1 MHSGLLFVFHAA
13 LYSNLKYRALNLLV
27 DFFITSVI
35 TLTLLHPIQ
44 SVPVQSW
51 CFESE
56 SVVRIGRSNDNDVII
71 YSAVVSRHHVEL
83 WHNPAGWEIIN
94 FGANG
99 TYVDDK
105 PIAQVPVADGMTIRL
120 GNSGPKIRIRVAV
133 ANATPARVTVAP
145 QRSASAHKD
154 EPLTEGETAM
164 PRRKGFRD
172 DGQIDEALTQIDF
185 D

>member
-1 MHSGLLFVFHAA
+1 M
-13 LYSNLKYRALNLLV
+13 
-27 DFFITSVI
+27 I

-83 WHNPAGWEIIN
+83 WNHANGWEIIN

-105 PIAQVPVADGMTIRL
+105 PIAQVSVSDGMTIRL
-120 GNSGPKIRIRVAV
+120 GNSGPKIRIGVGAT
-133 ANATPARVTVAP
+133 NQPGKITATPQREVP
-145 QRSASAHKD
+145 QKD
-154 EPLTEGETAM
+154 EVLKDESTAWSL
-164 PRRKGFRD
+164 GVGIIED
-172 DGQIDEALTQIDF
+172 DEEAALTQTDID
-185 D
+185 

>member
-1 MHSGLLFVFHAA
+1 M
-13 LYSNLKYRALNLLV
+13 
-27 DFFITSVI
+27 I

-56 SVVRIGRSNDNDVII
+56 PVVRIGRSNDNDVII

-83 WHNPAGWEIIN
+83 WNHAHGWEIIN

-99 TYVDDK
+99 TYVDDR
-105 PIAQVPVADGMTIRL
+105 PIAQVSVADGMTIRL
-120 GNSGPKIRIRVAV
+120 GNSGPKIRIRVG
-133 ANATPARVTVAP
+133 ATNQPGKIIKPP
-145 QRSASAHKD
+145 QHELRQKD
-154 EPLTEGETAM
+154 EVSQDRSTAWL
-164 PRRKGFRD
+164 GGVGIIED
-172 DGQIDEALTQIDF
+172 DELGGLTQIDL

>member
-1 MHSGLLFVFHAA
+1 M
-13 LYSNLKYRALNLLV
+13 
-27 DFFITSVI
+27 I

-83 WHNPAGWEIIN
+83 WNQAYGWEIIN

-105 PIAQVPVADGMTIRL
+105 PIAQVSLADGMTIRL
-120 GNSGPKIRIRVAV
+120 GNSGPKIRIRVR
-133 ANATPARVTVAP
+133 ATLEPSQINSSSQPEFTT
-145 QRSASAHKD
+145 QND
-154 EPLTEGETAM
+154 EVSQEESTIWSVNEGIIEN
-164 PRRKGFRD
+164 D
-172 DGQIDEALTQIDF
+172 EDGTLTQIDF

>member
-1 MHSGLLFVFHAA
+1 MRGSV
-13 LYSNLKYRALNLLV
+13 K
-27 DFFITSVI
+27 TSVI

-56 SVVRIGRSNDNDVII
+56 AVVRIGRSNDNDVII

-83 WHNPAGWEIIN
+83 WNHPYGWEIIN

-99 TYVDDK
+99 TYVDDR
-105 PIAQVPVADGMTIRL
+105 PIAQVSVADGMTIRL
-120 GNSGPKIRIRVAV
+120 GNSGPKIRIRVG
-133 ANATPARVTVAP
+133 ATLESGKITRPP
-145 QRSASAHKD
+145 QRELAGKNDQVSKD
-154 EPLTEGETAM
+154 KSTAWSQAGGIIEDDEEG
-164 PRRKGFRD
+164 
-172 DGQIDEALTQIDF
+172 ALTYIDF

>member
-1 MHSGLLFVFHAA
+1 M
-13 LYSNLKYRALNLLV
+13 
-27 DFFITSVI
+27 I

-83 WHNPAGWEIIN
+83 WNHASGWEIIN

-99 TYVDDK
+99 TYVDDR
-105 PIAQVPVADGMTIRL
+105 PIAQVSVADGMTIRL
-120 GNSGPKIRIRVAV
+120 GNSGPKIRIRVG
-133 ANATPARVTVAP
+133 ATNVQTGKITRSP
-145 QRSASAHKD
+145 QRELADQKD
-154 EPLTEGETAM
+154 EVSKDKSTAWSLAGGIIEDDEEG
-164 PRRKGFRD
+164 
-172 DGQIDEALTQIDF
+172 ALTHIDL

>member
-1 MHSGLLFVFHAA
+1 MPRSVNG
-13 LYSNLKYRALNLLV
+13 K
-27 DFFITSVI
+27 FFITSVI

-83 WHNPAGWEIIN
+83 WHNPSGWEIIN

-133 ANATPARVTVAP
+133 ANSDAARVTVP
-145 QRSASAHKD
+145 PKLSAADRKD
-154 EPLTEGETAM
+154 EPLTDGETSR
-164 PRRKGFRD
+164 PHRKGFD
-172 DGQIDEALTQIDF
+172 NGQIDEALTQIDL

>member
-1 MHSGLLFVFHAA
+1 M
-13 LYSNLKYRALNLLV
+13 
-27 DFFITSVI
+27 I

-83 WHNPAGWEIIN
+83 WNHPYGWEIIN

-99 TYVDDK
+99 TYVDDR
-105 PIAQVPVADGMTIRL
+105 PIAQVSVADGMTIRL
-120 GNSGPKIRIRVAV
+120 GNSGPKIRIRVG
-133 ANATPARVTVAP
+133 ATNVQPSQITRSP
-145 QRSASAHKD
+145 QRELADQKD
-154 EPLTEGETAM
+154 EVSKDKSTAWSLAGGIIEDDEEG
-164 PRRKGFRD
+164 
-172 DGQIDEALTQIDF
+172 ALTHIDL

>member
-1 MHSGLLFVFHAA
+1 
-13 LYSNLKYRALNLLV
+13 
-27 DFFITSVI
+27 VI

-56 SVVRIGRSNDNDVII
+56 SVVRIGRSNDNDIII

-83 WHNPAGWEIIN
+83 WNNPYGWEIIN

-99 TYVDDK
+99 TYIDDQ
-105 PIAQVPVADGMTIRL
+105 PIAQILVVDGTTIRL
-120 GNSGPKIRIRVAV
+120 GNSGPSIRIRVT
-133 ANATPARVTVAP
+133 ATNLQPKKV
-145 QRSASAHKD
+145 RSSPKPSPSEQKEESA
-154 EPLTEGETAM
+154 
-164 PRRKGFRD
+164 
-172 DGQIDEALTQIDF
+172 IDEQTPSSFREEIIEHDEDGRLTQIDL

>member
-1 MHSGLLFVFHAA
+1 
-13 LYSNLKYRALNLLV
+13 
-27 DFFITSVI
+27 VI

-83 WHNPAGWEIIN
+83 WNHASGWEIIN

-105 PIAQVPVADGMTIRL
+105 PIAQVSVADGMTIRL
-120 GNSGPKIRIRVAV
+120 GNSGPKIRIRVG
-133 ANATPARVTVAP
+133 ATNLQQRKITRPP
-145 QRSASAHKD
+145 QPEFPGQKD
-154 EPLTEGETAM
+154 EVSKDRSTAWSV
-164 PRRKGFRD
+164 GIIED
-172 DGQIDEALTQIDF
+172 DEDGALTHIDL

>member
-1 MHSGLLFVFHAA
+1 M
-13 LYSNLKYRALNLLV
+13 
-27 DFFITSVI
+27 I

-56 SVVRIGRSNDNDVII
+56 PVVRIGRSNDNDVII

-83 WHNPAGWEIIN
+83 WNHAHGWEIIN

-99 TYVDDK
+99 TYVDDR
-105 PIAQVPVADGMTIRL
+105 PIAQVSVVDGMTIRL
-120 GNSGPKIRIRVAV
+120 GNSGPKIKIRVG
-133 ANATPARVTVAP
+133 ATDLEPGKIATAP
-145 QRSASAHKD
+145 QGELPCHEDDRSKD
-154 EPLTEGETAM
+154 QSPAWSPGGIGIIE
-164 PRRKGFRD
+164 D
-172 DGQIDEALTQIDF
+172 DRHGALTQNDL

>member
-1 MHSGLLFVFHAA
+1 M
-13 LYSNLKYRALNLLV
+13 
-27 DFFITSVI
+27 I

-56 SVVRIGRSNDNDVII
+56 PVVRIGRSNDNDVII

-83 WHNPAGWEIIN
+83 WNHANGWQIIN

-99 TYVDDK
+99 TYVDDR
-105 PIAQVPVADGMTIRL
+105 PIAQVSVVDGMTIRL
-120 GNSGPKIRIRVAV
+120 GNSGPKIRFRVE
-133 ANATPARVTVAP
+133 ATTQPGKITKPP
-145 QRSASAHKD
+145 QRELRQKD
-154 EPLTEGETAM
+154 EVSKNRSPAWSRGVGIIEE
-164 PRRKGFRD
+164 
-172 DGQIDEALTQIDF
+172 DEHGGLTQIDL

>member
-1 MHSGLLFVFHAA
+1 M
-13 LYSNLKYRALNLLV
+13 
-27 DFFITSVI
+27 I

-105 PIAQVPVADGMTIRL
+105 PIAQVSVADGMTIRL
-120 GNSGPKIRIRVAV
+120 GNSGPKIRIGVAV
-133 ANATPARVTVAP
+133 ANSETTGVSLPLM
-145 QRSASAHKD
+145 RSTSSQKD
-154 EPLTEGETAM
+154 EPLTDRISAVSG
-164 PRRKGFRD
+164 RKGFS
-172 DGQIDEALTQIDF
+172 DGTQADEALTQIDL

>member
-1 MHSGLLFVFHAA
+1 
-13 LYSNLKYRALNLLV
+13 
-27 DFFITSVI
+27 VI

-83 WHNPAGWEIIN
+83 WHNPSGWEIIN

-105 PIAQVPVADGMTIRL
+105 PIAQVSVADGMTIRL
-120 GNSGPKIRIRVAV
+120 GNSGPKIRIRLAV
-133 ANATPARVTVAP
+133 ANSSPARVTVPP
-145 QRSASAHKD
+145 QRATSDQKD
-154 EPLTEGETAM
+154 EPLKDKQAAL
-164 PRRKGFRD
+164 PRSRGFAD
-172 DGQIDEALTQIDF
+172 DGQIDEALTQIDL

>member
-1 MHSGLLFVFHAA
+1 
-13 LYSNLKYRALNLLV
+13 
-27 DFFITSVI
+27 VI

-44 SVPVQSW
+44 SVPVQNW

-83 WHNPAGWEIIN
+83 WNNAFGWEIIN

-99 TYVDDK
+99 TYIDDQL
-105 PIAQVPVADGMTIRL
+105 IAQVLVVDGMTIRL
-120 GNSGPKIRIRVAV
+120 GNSGPSIRIRVATT
-133 ANATPARVTVAP
+133 NLQPEKRKP
-145 QRSASAHKD
+145 PKPSPSDQKD
-154 EPLTEGETAM
+154 ESGTDEPT
-164 PRRKGFRD
+164 PSSFREEIIED
-172 DGQIDEALTQIDF
+172 DEDGALTQIDL

>member
-1 MHSGLLFVFHAA
+1 M
-13 LYSNLKYRALNLLV
+13 
-27 DFFITSVI
+27 I

-83 WHNPAGWEIIN
+83 WNNPSGWEIIN

-105 PIAQVPVADGMTIRL
+105 SIAQVAVADGMTIRL
-120 GNSGPKIRIRVAV
+120 GNSGPKIRLRMGVTNLEPSRATKPPKRSPGEDRDESSKEIQTAAV
-133 ANATPARVTVAP
+133 
-145 QRSASAHKD
+145 
-154 EPLTEGETAM
+154 
-164 PRRKGFRD
+164 PRRRRISD
-172 DGQIDEALTQIDF
+172 DGEIDQAVTQIDL

>member
-1 MHSGLLFVFHAA
+1 M
-13 LYSNLKYRALNLLV
+13 
-27 DFFITSVI
+27 I

-83 WHNPAGWEIIN
+83 WNNPSGWEIIN

-105 PIAQVPVADGMTIRL
+105 SIAQVSVADGMTIRL
-120 GNSGPKIRIRVAV
+120 GNSGPKIRLRVGV
-133 ANATPARVTVAP
+133 TNLEPARVTMP
-145 QRSASAHKD
+145 PKRSPANDRD
-154 EPLTEGETAM
+154 EPSKDRETAI
-164 PRRKGFRD
+164 PRRRRISD
-172 DGQIDEALTQIDF
+172 DGEDQALTQIDF

>member
-1 MHSGLLFVFHAA
+1 M
-13 LYSNLKYRALNLLV
+13 
-27 DFFITSVI
+27 I

-83 WHNPAGWEIIN
+83 WHNPSGWEIIN

-99 TYVDDK
+99 TFVDDK

-120 GNSGPKIRIRVAV
+120 GNSGPKIRIRVAA
-133 ANATPARVTVAP
+133 ANSDAGRVTVP
-145 QRSASAHKD
+145 PKRSATGQKEEA
-154 EPLTEGETAM
+154 LTERETAA
-164 PRRKGFRD
+164 RHRKGFD
-172 DGQIDEALTQIDF
+172 EGLIDEALTQIDL

>member
-1 MHSGLLFVFHAA
+1 
-13 LYSNLKYRALNLLV
+13 
-27 DFFITSVI
+27 VI

-83 WHNPAGWEIIN
+83 WNNPSGWEIIN

-105 PIAQVPVADGMTIRL
+105 SIAQVSVIDGMTIRL
-120 GNSGPKIRIRVAV
+120 GNSGPKIRIRVGVASSKVVISPKQQPVSQNEPSKDRRTAV
-133 ANATPARVTVAP
+133 PLAREIIH
-145 QRSASAHKD
+145 SD
-154 EPLTEGETAM
+154 E
-164 PRRKGFRD
+164 
-172 DGQIDEALTQIDF
+172 DGALTQIDL

>member
-1 MHSGLLFVFHAA
+1 M
-13 LYSNLKYRALNLLV
+13 
-27 DFFITSVI
+27 I

-83 WHNPAGWEIIN
+83 WNQGNDWEIIN

-99 TYVDDK
+99 TYVDDR
-105 PIAQVPVADGMTIRL
+105 PIAQVSVADGMTIRL
-120 GNSGPKIRIRVAV
+120 GNSGPKIRIRVG
-133 ANATPARVTVAP
+133 ATDRPAKTTRPP
-145 QRSASAHKD
+145 QRELDQKGEVSPDTSTAWSLGVGIVEND
-154 EPLTEGETAM
+154 E
-164 PRRKGFRD
+164 
-172 DGQIDEALTQIDF
+172 DGALTQIDF

>member
-1 MHSGLLFVFHAA
+1 M
-13 LYSNLKYRALNLLV
+13 
-27 DFFITSVI
+27 I

-83 WHNPAGWEIIN
+83 WNQAYGWEIIN

-105 PIAQVPVADGMTIRL
+105 PIAQVSVADGMTIRL
-120 GNSGPKIRIRVAV
+120 GNSGPKIRIRVG
-133 ANATPARVTVAP
+133 ATLEPSQINSSSQPEFTT
-145 QRSASAHKD
+145 QND
-154 EPLTEGETAM
+154 EVSQEESTIWSVNEGIIEN
-164 PRRKGFRD
+164 D
-172 DGQIDEALTQIDF
+172 EDGTLTQIYF

>member
-1 MHSGLLFVFHAA
+1 M
-13 LYSNLKYRALNLLV
+13 
-27 DFFITSVI
+27 I

-83 WHNPAGWEIIN
+83 WNHASGWEIIN

-105 PIAQVPVADGMTIRL
+105 PIAQVSVADGMTIRL
-120 GNSGPKIRIRVAV
+120 GNSGPKIRIRVGA
-133 ANATPARVTVAP
+133 ANQPGKITRPP
-145 QRSASAHKD
+145 QPELDQKD
-154 EPLTEGETAM
+154 EVSPDTSTAWSL
-164 PRRKGFRD
+164 GVGIIEND
-172 DGQIDEALTQIDF
+172 EDGTLTQIDL

>member
-1 MHSGLLFVFHAA
+1 M
-13 LYSNLKYRALNLLV
+13 
-27 DFFITSVI
+27 I

-105 PIAQVPVADGMTIRL
+105 PIAQIPVADGMTIRL

-133 ANATPARVTVAP
+133 ANSETTAATPP
-145 QRSASAHKD
+145 KRSAASQKDDAFADRRSAAS
-154 EPLTEGETAM
+154 LS
-164 PRRKGFRD
+164 KGFNNDNQVD
-172 DGQIDEALTQIDF
+172 DALTQIDL

>member
-1 MHSGLLFVFHAA
+1 M
-13 LYSNLKYRALNLLV
+13 
-27 DFFITSVI
+27 I

-83 WHNPAGWEIIN
+83 WNNPSGWEIIN

-105 PIAQVPVADGMTIRL
+105 SIAQVAVADGMTIRL
-120 GNSGPKIRIRVAV
+120 GNSGPKIRLRVGIT
-133 ANATPARVTVAP
+133 NLEPSRVTKP
-145 QRSASAHKD
+145 PKRSLADDRD
-154 EPLTEGETAM
+154 EPSKEIQTAAV
-164 PRRKGFRD
+164 PRRRRISE
-172 DGQIDEALTQIDF
+172 DGEIDQAVTQIDL

>member
-1 MHSGLLFVFHAA
+1 M
-13 LYSNLKYRALNLLV
+13 
-27 DFFITSVI
+27 I

-83 WHNPAGWEIIN
+83 WNHPYGWEIIN

-99 TYVDDK
+99 TYVDDR
-105 PIAQVPVADGMTIRL
+105 PIAQVSVADGMTIRL
-120 GNSGPKIRIRVAV
+120 GNSGPKIRIRVG
-133 ANATPARVTVAP
+133 ATNVQPAKITRPP
-145 QRSASAHKD
+145 QRELADQKD
-154 EPLTEGETAM
+154 EVSKDKSTAWSLGVGIIEDDEEG
-164 PRRKGFRD
+164 
-172 DGQIDEALTQIDF
+172 ALTQIDL